1 MCSIKFKV
9 SPISLHILAR
19 VDIGVSTRN
28 HISRQ
33 AVLVYVR
40 MCYRE
45 NAPALIING
54 REMYEVRHVESSIG
68 TFDTRTSA
76 WYRSNCPVPH
86 STAQLFLRIQSVAKY
101 LGAFR
106 TQGSAS
112 QTHSR
117 PRSRLQLLQPFVP
130 SSGSTTHLQCPRHDR
145 RQRST

>member
-1 MCSIKFKV
+1 VQYKV
-9 SPISLHILAR
+9 QGFPNISPHLAR

-33 AVLVYVR
+33 VVLVHVR

-54 REMYEVRHVESSIG
+54 REIYEVRHVESSIG
-68 TFDTRTSA
+68 RFDTRTSA

-86 STAQLFLRIQSVAKY
+86 STALLFLRIQSVAKY

-112 QTHSR
+112 QIHSR
-117 PRSRLQLLQPFVP
+117 PRSRLRVQQRTCSVHVTIVDKDPLELFPIWFV
-130 SSGSTTHLQCPRHDR
+130 
-145 RQRST
+145 